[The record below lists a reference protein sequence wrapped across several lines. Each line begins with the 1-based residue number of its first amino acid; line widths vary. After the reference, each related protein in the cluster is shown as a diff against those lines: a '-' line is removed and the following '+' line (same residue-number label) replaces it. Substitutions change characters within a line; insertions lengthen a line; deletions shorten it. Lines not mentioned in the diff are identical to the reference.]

1 MLGLPNKARDQLLL
15 HQFLAG
21 LPSAISKQLHSSGG
35 TPALDAT
42 VERAPL
48 LISIEKD
55 HEQKGVAPTSQD
67 DRGSKLAEVTGLKTQ
82 VVELSE
88 QVAALSAVQS
98 SKRQSQMPRCFI
110 CNGIGHFQWQCPN
123 KRVFEPGTGT

>member
-1 MLGLPNKARDQLLL
+1 M
-15 HQFLAG
+15 
-21 LPSAISKQLHSSGG
+21 
-35 TPALDAT
+35 
-42 VERAPL
+42 
-48 LISIEKD
+48 
-55 HEQKGVAPTSQD
+55 APTSKD